1 MIASCT
7 VLEREKERKRERER
21 GKEHH
26 MTGSILTHHVVA
38 ATILLYGGMATG
50 TLYEE
55 GREREEKLKT
65 PEEG

>member
-1 MIASCT
+1 
-7 VLEREKERKRERER
+7 
-21 GKEHH
+21 

-50 TLYEE
+50 TLYEG